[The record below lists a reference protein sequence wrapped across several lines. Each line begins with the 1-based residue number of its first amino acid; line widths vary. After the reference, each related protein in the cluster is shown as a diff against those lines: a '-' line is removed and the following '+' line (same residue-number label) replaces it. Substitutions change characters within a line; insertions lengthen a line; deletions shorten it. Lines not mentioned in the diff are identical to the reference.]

1 MEGAT
6 LVRADGGGEGEGWRR
21 AAQHDPHRQLRS
33 LASMR
38 PSSWAVGRRPCACAP
53 LRVLLDCAAVAQ
65 NPLLS
70 RLPRFR
76 RGAFGLFLATVLT
89 TMLLTDQPI
98 AAQLVLD
105 PGGVASGKGL
115 WQPLT
120 ANFIFPD
127 GRVALVFGTLMVQW
141 FLAGYL
147 EDFWGTRKY
156 LTLVISAGVAG
167 HVAAVLLALV
177 IPAVAATP
185 LGGSTPMDLSAVV
198 AFGVL
203 MGARPLALGGILSV
217 TGRSFAI
224 FIAALSVLSPL
235 LRGAPWPV
243 VVPGVVA
250 MVVTL
255 VVLTQ
260 PWRRLRK
267 SGKLGGRSVGKRAG
281 HLRVIRPDDE
291 LLN

>member
-1 MEGAT
+1 M
-6 LVRADGGGEGEGWRR
+6 
-21 AAQHDPHRQLRS
+21 
-33 LASMR
+33 AS
-38 PSSWAVGRRPCACAP
+38 
-53 LRVLLDCAAVAQ
+53 

-76 RGAFGLFLATVLT
+76 RGAFGLFLVTVVT

-98 AAQLVLD
+98 AAQLILD
-105 PGGVASGKGL
+105 PGGVTQGQGL

-127 GRVALVFGTLMVQW
+127 GRVALVFGTLVVQW

-156 LTLVISAGVAG
+156 LTLVVGSGVAG
-167 HVAAVLLALV
+167 YVATVLLAFAV
-177 IPAVAATP
+177 PAVAATP
-185 LGGSTPMDLSAVV
+185 MGGSTPIDLSAVV

-203 MGARPLALGGILSV
+203 MGSRPLALGGVLSV
-217 TGRSFAI
+217 SGRSFAI
-224 FIAALSVLSPL
+224 FIAALSVISPL
-235 LRGAPWPV
+235 LRGAAWPV
-243 VVPGVVA
+243 VVPMIVA
-250 MVVTL
+250 MVTTL
-255 VVLTQ
+255 LVITQ

-267 SGKLGGRSVGKRAG
+267 SGKLGGRSGKKRPN